1 MKKILFMSF
10 LLMFTLLQ
18 QVTAQNRN
26 ISGRVTDRQ
35 SGEGLPGV
43 TVLLKGT
50 TNGVSTNSDG
60 TYTLSV
66 PSTGGTLVF
75 SSIGYIQTERAIG
88 TEDQLNIGLA
98 GDSKQLSEV
107 VVTGYGTQERRDV
120 TGSIASVQGEA
131 VANLAT
137 PSFAQQLAGRA
148 AGVQVQAPSGLLGQ
162 QPRIQIRGTNSISS
176 GTSPLIVVDGQ
187 PIFTGNTSALGNG
200 FSNALADINP
210 ADIESYEVL
219 KDGSATAIYGSR
231 AANGVILITTKKG
244 RLGKT
249 AVSYDTYIGVAQ
261 TLKRYDVLGAEDFV
275 TISNEK
281 QRNAS
286 ATPVTT
292 PLAAPFYDA
301 SGNLVSTDWQK
312 EIFRT
317 GFQQNHVVSVSGAN
331 EKTNYYFSAG
341 YTDQDGV
348 VKNNSLQR
356 FTFRS
361 NLDTEVKK
369 WLRLGMN
376 LGLSRTQTL
385 GLNTNPQALSGN
397 VTNALSLF
405 PNVPARN
412 PDGTPY
418 QDAGGAIGQGN
429 NATGI
434 SFAYT
439 NIIFPLENNIF
450 RSIGYRILGNTY
462 LEVEPVTGLRLRS
475 QIGTDTQ
482 MNDDFQ
488 YLDPRAG
495 DGRSSGGSV
504 FQGFGPS
511 VRWNLS
517 NTATYSTT
525 FAEAHKINAVIGTEY
540 QKTTDYFYQANGTG
554 LSDRALGPNS
564 IVSGTLTTPTIFGGN
579 GQNGLSSYFG
589 RLNYSFKDRYLISAT
604 LRADKLSSL
613 PAATRLGYFP
623 GGSLGWRVSEE
634 PFFKSSG
641 LTSFWSDFKLRGSYA
656 QVGNTDLGSNFPY
669 AGLYGAGK
677 YGSQGG
683 LAYTQFGN
691 DRLKWETSKKTDF
704 GIDLGF
710 LNNRINLNVDY
721 YRNNIDGAI
730 LAVRTPLSLGVPGN
744 SSYRANVGSLY
755 NRGLEVTINTQNIQK
770 EGFTWSTSFNF
781 STNKNQITAL
791 SNNEDIV
798 SPYNITRVGESI
810 GALYGYDYQGVN
822 PSNGYPIYKRGNGT
836 LIQASTDRGARQS
849 QYYLYDA
856 GNPGAALVAT
866 APLATSDKFVLGQTN
881 PKYFG
886 GLSNTLT
893 FKGFDLDVFLRYSGG
908 NKIFNQTRQQLL
920 RMDFVNNSTEI
931 LDRWQKEGDVTSTP
945 KVVQGNGAFINQENN
960 ALTRFV
966 EKGDFIRLQN
976 VTLGYTLPQRY
987 TSVVSLS
994 RVRLFVQAQNIATIT
1009 GYKGVDPEV
1018 NSNYSNSS
1026 NNTIINQQAGVDY
1039 NSNPQQRVFTG
1050 GINVAF

>member
-1 MKKILFMSF
+1 MKKILFMSL
-10 LLMFTLLQ
+10 LLMLTLLQ

-66 PSTGGTLVF
+66 PPAGGTLVF

-176 GTSPLIVVDGQ
+176 GTTPLIVVDGQ
-187 PIFTGNTSALGNG
+187 PIFTGNTSALGAG

-219 KDGSATAIYGSR
+219 KDGSSTAIYGSR

-249 AVSYDTYIGVAQ
+249 AVSYDTYVGVAQ
-261 TLKRYDVLGAEDFV
+261 TLKRYEVLGAEDFI

-281 QRNAS
+281 QRNANPP
-286 ATPVTT
+286 AGTKL
-292 PLAAPFYDA
+292 LAAPYYDA
-301 SGNLVSTDWQK
+301 NGNLVSTDWQD
-312 EIFRT
+312 EVFRT
-317 GFQQNHVVSVSGAN
+317 GFQQNHVVSVSGAS

-348 VKNNSLQR
+348 VKQNSLQR

-361 NLDTEVKK
+361 NVDTEVKK

-376 LGLSRTQTL
+376 LGLSRTKTL
-385 GLNTNPQALSGN
+385 GLNTNPNALSGN

-405 PNVPARN
+405 PNVPSRN
-412 PDGTPY
+412 PDGTPF
-418 QDAGGAIGQGN
+418 QNAAGAIGEGN
-429 NATGI
+429 NGSPI

-439 NIIFPLENNIF
+439 NIIFPLENNIY

-475 QIGTDTQ
+475 QLGTDTQ

-495 DGRSSGGSV
+495 DGRSVNGSV

-511 VRWNLS
+511 VRWNIA
-517 NTATYSTT
+517 NTATYNTS
-525 FAEAHKINAVIGTEY
+525 FAEIHKINAVIGTEF
-540 QKTTDYFYQANGTG
+540 QKTEDYFYQAQGTG
-554 LSDRALGPNS
+554 LSDRDLGPNS

-579 GQNGLSSYFG
+579 GQNGLASYFG
-589 RLNYSFKDRYLISAT
+589 RLNYSLKDRYLISAT
-604 LRADKLSSL
+604 VRADKLSSL
-613 PAATRLGYFP
+613 PTSTRLGYFP
-623 GGSLGWRVSEE
+623 GGSVGWRVSEE
-634 PFFKSSG
+634 PFFKNSG
-641 LTSFWSDFKLRGSYA
+641 VTSFWNEFKIRGSYA
-656 QVGNTDLGSNFPY
+656 QVGNTELGSNFPY
-669 AGLYGAGK
+669 EGLYGSGK
-677 YGSQGG
+677 YGSQNGS
-683 LAYTQFGN
+683 AYTQFRN
-691 DRLKWETSKKTDF
+691 PLLEWETSKKTDV
-704 GIDLGF
+704 GVDLGF
-710 LNNRINLNVDY
+710 LNGRINANIDY
-721 YRNNIDGAI
+721 YYNDIDGAI
-730 LAVRTPLSLGVPGN
+730 LAVRTPLSAGIPQN
-744 SSYRANVGSLY
+744 SSYRANVGALY
-755 NRGLEVTINTQNIQK
+755 NKGFEVTINTQNIQK
-770 EGFTWSTSFNF
+770 ENFTWSTSFNF

-798 SPYNITRVGESI
+798 SPFNITRVGESI
-810 GALYGYDYQGVN
+810 GALFGYDYQGVN
-822 PSNGYPIYKRGNGT
+822 PANGYPIYKRGNGT

-849 QYYLYDA
+849 AYYLYDPS
-856 GNPGAALVAT
+856 NPGAALVAT
-866 APLATSDKFVLGQTN
+866 APLALSDKFILGQTN
-881 PKYFG
+881 PKFFG

-908 NKIFNQTRQQLL
+908 NKIFNQSRQQLL

-931 LDRWQKEGDVTSTP
+931 LDRWQKEGDVTNTP
-945 KVVQGNGAFINQENN
+945 KIVQGNGAFINQENN

-976 VTLGYTLPQRY
+976 VTLGYSLPQRY
-987 TSVVSLS
+987 TSVVGLS
-994 RVRLFVQAQNIATIT
+994 RVRVFVQGQNIATIT

-1018 NSNYSNSS
+1018 NTNANST
-1026 NNTIINQQAGVDY
+1026 NNTIINQQAGVDF

-1050 GINVAF
+1050 GINVVF